1 MVSTAVRVFLVIA
14 IVFSFAL
21 PIGAVVYWR
30 RTRKDVRWRPILVG
44 ALTFVLL
51 ALVLEPLLHQIC
63 LVADNPISRAING
76 NPYLYMLYGGLA
88 AGIFEETGRYLAF
101 RFPLRRDLERDTAV
115 SYGIGHGGIEVILVY
130 GAAMISLLVLAVA
143 PQALADVPGGAD
155 TAVQLG
161 ALSVG
166 GVLLGM
172 FERVMA
178 MLFHI
183 ALSIFVFVAARDR
196 TQRSYFPFAVAL
208 HAIADMPAAL
218 YQKGVLPMAAVEI
231 WMAVVTLYALR
242 SARKLFLEETD
253 P

>member
-1 MVSTAVRVFLVIA
+1 MVSTAALAFLVIA

-21 PIGAVVYWR
+21 PVCAVIYWR

-44 ALTFVLL
+44 ALTFLL
-51 ALVLEPLLHQIC
+51 FARVLEAGLHYFCLIAPNPLSH
-63 LVADNPISRAING
+63 AING

-115 SYGIGHGGIEVILVY
+115 SYGIGHGGIEVITIY
-130 GAAMISLLVLAVA
+130 GAAMISYLALALA
-143 PQALADVPGGAD
+143 PQALAELPGSAD
-155 TAVQLG
+155 AAALLG
-161 ALSVG
+161 ALSAG
-166 GVLLGM
+166 GILLGM
-172 FERVMA
+172 LERVMA
-178 MLFHI
+178 MLLHI

-196 TQRSYFPFAVAL
+196 SQRSYFPFAIAL

-218 YQKGVLPMAAVEI
+218 YQKGLLPMAAVEI
-231 WMAVVTLYALR
+231 WFAVITLYALR
-242 SARKLFLEETD
+242 SARKLFLEGAD